1 MNLQTQLLHRI
12 DDPTLNRSE
21 RAQLRCQLARELE
34 EAGNYEA
41 ARSAMGELWQRVDS
55 RPHLEGL
62 DERTAAEVLLRAG
75 TLSGW
80 IGSAKQI
87 ERAQEIAKNLISE
100 SRAIFDSLHET
111 EKAAEA
117 LTDLAYCYWR
127 EGAPDEARVILRDAL
142 SRLADYDTDVKAVAL
157 LRSAIVESSA
167 TRYNDA
173 LHILTEATPLFAA
186 MSHAI
191 RGKFHMNLATV
202 LKNLGTAEQRED
214 YTDRAIVEHTAASF
228 HLEKAG
234 HTRYCAAVES
244 NLGFLLFKLGRFD
257 EAHPHLDRARRLFVG
272 LKDSVHIAQVDETRA
287 RLLLAQ
293 GSNSDAERIAL
304 VSVHALEKGGEQAL
318 LAESLTTYGIALARL
333 NRHEPARLTLHRAI
347 EVAHTAG
354 STEAAGL
361 AALVIIE
368 ELSEHL
374 TPDELRVIY
383 QRADDLLSKS
393 QHPETPVRLRSCV
406 RRVIEVRETRATEFT
421 TPAFVYAAEQTKT
434 LLHNAHRVS
443 TTSSTILIT
452 GETGTGKEVLARMIH
467 QWSGRAGDMVAINC
481 AAIPDALIE
490 SQLFGHKKGSFT
502 DAVADYAGAVRQAAN
517 GTLFL
522 DEIGELSIGNQG
534 KLLRL
539 IENGEIHAVGASIPE
554 RVEVRIIAATNRNLH
569 ERVAQKL
576 FRDDLLYRL
585 NTFHLEIPPLRERP
599 EDIPVIAEYFINEM
613 AERHTRRVT
622 FTPEAIAAMRVLP
635 LRGNAR
641 ELRSLIERT
650 ILTAKD
656 TATISPQA
664 IETIAMRQ
672 TQHAGFTYP
681 WANFSLKEEVRLLEE
696 RFIELALKEAKGMV
710 TRAARLLGL
719 HYETLNYRLE
729 HKHKNL
735 QHKRTP
741 VEPRKRSIIRHL
753 QK

>member
-1 MNLQTQLLHRI
+1 MDLQTQLLRRI
-12 DDPTLNRSE
+12 DDPTLNRNE
-21 RAQLRCQLARELE
+21 RARLRCQLAKELE

-41 ARSAMGELWQRVDS
+41 ARGAMGDLWQHVDA
-55 RPHLEGL
+55 RPQLEGL

-87 ERAQEIAKNLISE
+87 EGAQEIAKNLISE
-100 SRAIFDSLHET
+100 SRAIFESLHET

-127 EGAPDEARVILRDAL
+127 EGAYDEARVILREAL
-142 SRLADYDTDVKAVAL
+142 SRLAGTDSEQKAVVL
-157 LRSAIVESSA
+157 LRTAIVEASA

-173 LHILTEATPLFAA
+173 LRILTEATPLFAA
-186 MSHAI
+186 RNHAI

-202 LKNLGTAEQRED
+202 LKNLGTAEHRED
-214 YTDRAIVEHTAASF
+214 YTDRALVEHTAASF

-244 NLGFLLFKLGRFD
+244 NLGFLLFKLDKFA

-287 RLLLAQ
+287 RVLLAQ
-293 GSNSDAERIAL
+293 GRNSEAERIAL
-304 VSVHALEKGGEQAL
+304 VSVHTLEKGGEQAL
-318 LAESLTTYGIALARL
+318 LAESLTTHGIALARL
-333 NRHEPARLTLHRAI
+333 NRHEQARFTLQRAI

-354 STEAAGL
+354 SNEAAGL
-361 AALVIIE
+361 AALAMIE
-368 ELSEHL
+368 ELSEQL

-393 QHPETPVRLRSCV
+393 QHPETPARLRSSV
-406 RRVIEVRETRATEFT
+406 RRVLEVREIRAKEFT
-421 TPAFVYAAEQTKT
+421 TPDFVYAAEQTAII
-434 LLHNAHRVS
+434 LRNAHRVS
-443 TTSSTILIT
+443 TTDSPVLIT
-452 GETGTGKEVLARMIH
+452 GETGTGKEVLARMVH
-467 QWSGRAGDMVAINC
+467 EWSGRAGELVAINC

-502 DAVADYAGAVRQAAN
+502 DAVADCAGAVRQAVN

-522 DEIGELSIGNQG
+522 DEIGELSMGNQG

-539 IENGEIHAVGASIPE
+539 IENGEIHPVGASVPE
-554 RVEVRIIAATNRNLH
+554 RVNVRIIAATNRNLK
-569 ERVAQKL
+569 EQVAKRL

-585 NTFHLEIPPLRERP
+585 NTFHMEIPPLRERL
-599 EDIPVIAEYFINEM
+599 EDIPAIAAHFIKEIQ
-613 AERHTRRVT
+613 ERHNRRVT
-622 FTPEAIAAMRVLP
+622 FATETIAAMCLLP
-635 LRGNAR
+635 LKGNAR

-656 TATISPQA
+656 NTTITPEA
-664 IETIAMRQ
+664 IETVSLRQ
-672 TQHAGFTYP
+672 TQHAGFTHP
-681 WANFSLKEEVRLLEE
+681 WANFSLKEEVRLYEE
-696 RFIELALKEAKGMV
+696 RFIELALKEAQGMV
-710 TRAARLLGL
+710 THAARLLGFKHHESL
-719 HYETLNYRLE
+719 TYHLE
-729 HKHKNL
+729 NKHRNL
-735 QHKRTP
+735 QAAKKTAA
-741 VEPRKRSIIRHL
+741 PRKRSII
-753 QK
+753 KS